1 MSQFDQLD
9 MTVRE
14 TIKSGRIGQPVFVRL
29 TVTVEPAGADTW
41 AVLAALVPAV
51 QAWFGVPIQRLYAV
65 ESSQRRHSAL
75 ALQFQ
80 GGPSA
85 LLSSASPA
93 PAGTGLDV
101 LILGN
106 RGGLYHDGLMC
117 GAPLGIGLTAPQER
131 ADDPIRKVIETS
143 LRTGRPQAL
152 PPEGKP

>member
-1 MSQFDQLD
+1 MTYFNQLD
-9 MTVRE
+9 RTVRDA
-14 TIKSGRIGQPVFVRL
+14 IKSGRIGQPVFVRL

-41 AVLAALVPAV
+41 AVLGALVPAV
-51 QAWFGVPIQRLYAV
+51 QEWVGVPIQRLYAV
-65 ESSQRRHSAL
+65 ETSPRHHSAL

-85 LLSSASPA
+85 LLSSVIPA
-93 PAGTGLDV
+93 PAGPGLDV

-117 GAPLGIGLTAPQER
+117 GAPPGLGLTAPPER
-131 ADDPIRKVIETS
+131 ADDPMLKVIETS